1 MYVSLN
7 IPIHPIPLLLSISGF
22 LEYNHQQENGWEASM
37 HLWTNISTCSHTLM
51 KSQVRLTGQ
60 IQERAFRENEL
71 FFYGVKCAHVT

>member
-1 MYVSLN
+1 
-7 IPIHPIPLLLSISGF
+7 
-22 LEYNHQQENGWEASM
+22 
-37 HLWTNISTCSHTLM
+37 M